1 MPIIKMVPKYC
12 YCAGKPDPKSWGE
25 GTVWECDN
33 PDCQEHWEL
42 RFRQLDGL
50 CWVRLFKDK

>member
-12 YCAGKPDPKSWGE
+12 YCAGKPDTKSYGE

-33 PDCQEHWEL
+33 PDYQPHWEL
-42 RFRQLDGL
+42 QFMGWFILGQTLQR
-50 CWVRLFKDK
+50 